1 MEEATENAEWEGR
14 RTEQTLTTGRHRLP
28 LAARHPKAPPLATAG
43 SAGADDNSGAQG
55 RKGTGPWVQYVK
67 FSWALMGP
75 VQACPGGGAEGSS
88 EDGGAQA
95 ARKEARGGRTAARGD
110 R

>member
-43 SAGADDNSGAQG
+43 SAGADDNSGTQG

-67 FSWALMGP
+67 FSWASMDP
-75 VQACPGGGAEGSS
+75 VQAWKPVGVSGACLL
-88 EDGGAQA
+88 DFFLFYI
-95 ARKEARGGRTAARGD
+95 
-110 R
+110 